1 VHVLLYHYF
10 GWEAD
15 MPEWAHLPLIL
26 KPDGNGKLSKR
37 DGDRLGF
44 PVFSLDWKPKDGEL
58 QSGFRERGFLPQA
71 LINFLVLLGWNPGVV
86 QEIFTLNELV
96 ELFDIQRVH
105 HAGAKFDFD
114 KCKWFNHQYVQLLSN
129 AHLADATEKTLLQK
143 NVVVDRVY
151 LEHVCSLVKERC
163 TFIHDVWENAFFFFQ
178 KPESYDLPSV
188 QPKWNADKATFFN
201 DLITH
206 LHSLTEWTHTSIEN
220 TFKDL
225 AVAKAIKVGELQ
237 MPFRIMLC
245 GGKFGPPVFEIAAT
259 IGKVETIERIQAAL
273 NAF

>member
-1 VHVLLYHYF
+1 
-10 GWEAD
+10 

-143 NVVVDRVY
+143 KVVVDRVY

-188 QPKWNADKATFFN
+188 QPKWNTDKATFFN